1 MKHILAKVKGS
12 VLAYSLIL
20 LTIVLIASIGM
31 MSSSIVNFRSVSTSD
46 KSGNAFQVA
55 DSGAQAV
62 IAKIKVADPSD
73 PIRSLFNSPSE
84 CTTGAPISL
93 LTGEYRLSFFGGD
106 GSETL
111 DCNRPIADITS
122 VKSVGT
128 YSDTTRAVQVAVA
141 QSGGGGITGGCH
153 IVLPSPATIAERWG
167 QGCKS
172 NGSPAVSCVRAAE
185 TGFECGQSSQEGPK
199 FFCSCVNSNS

>member
-1 MKHILAKVKGS
+1 MKYILAKVKGS

-62 IAKIKVADPSD
+62 IVKIKANPDGE
-73 PIRSLFNSPSE
+73 IRDLGSCSNSGGSASIAE
-84 CTTGAPISL
+84 TSFLG
-93 LTGEYRLSFFGGD
+93 GEYRLSFYGGD
-106 GSETL
+106 GSEAL
-111 DCNRPIADITS
+111 NCNDDIADITS

-141 QSGGGGITGGCH
+141 QVGGGGITGGCKMNG
-153 IVLPSPATIAERWG
+153 INISERWG
-167 QGCKS
+167 SGCLS
-172 NGSPAVSCVRAAE
+172 SGNATSATCAGAQANNFQCGPSAIVSGE
-185 TGFECGQSSQEGPK
+185 T
-199 FFCSCVNSNS
+199 FCLCTND

>member
-1 MKHILAKVKGS
+1 MKYILAKVKGS

-62 IAKIKVADPSD
+62 IAKIKVADPSN

-93 LTGEYRLSFFGGD
+93 LTGEYRLSFYGGD
-106 GSETL
+106 GSEAL
-111 DCNRPIADITS
+111 NCNRPIADITS

-141 QSGGGGITGGCH
+141 QSVGGGITGGCRLDGN
-153 IVLPSPATIAERWG
+153 IISERWG
-167 QGCKS
+167 SGCLS
-172 NGSPAVSCVRAAE
+172 SGNATSATCAGAQANN
-185 TGFECGQSSQEGPK
+185 FQCGPSAYHSVGGGGTL
-199 FFCSCVNSNS
+199 CLCVND